1 MRTYDPTVLN
11 RIANLPDVKPYFGHV
26 EEGDIYF
33 DELAPLRDDYILLC
47 NGEDAGAVLEWTG
60 PNIWQGHYLFG
71 PTCRGRKAITEMRRM
86 LDWCF
91 TTGQAR
97 IVWGQTPIDNRAARW
112 LNRQVGFL
120 SRGLHM
126 HHIAGACELFWMER

>member
-11 RIANLPDVKPYFGHV
+11 RIANLPEVKPYFGHV

-33 DELAPLRDDYILLC
+33 DELVPLRDDYILLC
-47 NGEDAGAVLEWTG
+47 NGEDAGMVLEWSG
-60 PNIWQGHYLFG
+60 PNIWQGHILFG
-71 PTCRGRKAITEMRRM
+71 RSCRGGAGLREFRKM

-91 TTGQAR
+91 GPGQAK
-97 IVWGQTPIDNRAARW
+97 IIWGQVPIDNRAARIFV
-112 LNRQVGFL
+112 RKAGFQ